1 MKDVLLFSTGLHNNK
16 ELDKPVK
23 YNEEF
28 LKELARYSEV
38 PLTEEHKDKII
49 GKITNIKY
57 EDGKLMGDVDDSY
70 LKKGY
75 GFSPTI
81 NTSLEDMG
89 EYYQPNLNLV
99 NLLDISR
106 TKFPVDRRTILA
118 NSEDNSKNE
127 DDTMTEDL
135 NNVLKENGSLKQQ
148 INDKVKLEESLKKE
162 KNELSNELQSK
173 DKLIEELEAQ
183 IKDNESKSEKKIKE
197 YEAKLN
203 SYAEKEKEAK
213 MTLVME
219 VANAHIKEDEDNR
232 DELLKEM
239 CEDLINLPE
248 ATLNR
253 MKDQAKP
260 KEEDNEYKG
269 VPSTLQE
276 SDDFINPKKESKSSE
291 INWHSSGE
299 DIEASLR
306 AKGIRF

>member
-1 MKDVLLFSTGLHNNK
+1 MKDVLLFSTGLYNNN

-38 PLTEEHKDKII
+38 PLTEEHDDKII

-81 NTSLEDMG
+81 NTSLEDKG

-106 TKFPVDRRTILA
+106 TKFPVDKWTILA

-203 SYAEKEKEAK
+203 SYVEKEKEAK

-291 INWHSSGE
+291 INWYSSGE